1 MVYIAQDAYKVR
13 LMAFTDYSHSGESS
27 RPPIYSDTNIKDSYL
42 QATLQRI
49 DQLSQDV
56 EMLPP
61 PSEYAIFF
69 VVDTNILLHH
79 FDVLSQFLEDV
90 ERLSLPLVIVIP
102 GAVILELDGQKNRDG
117 LAWFARR
124 ASSWLLDR
132 IKGRKSVRGQANG
145 ETCKASGKWK
155 SREPNDI
162 ADSEMRNDNL
172 ILDCCLYFR
181 RGRHTF
187 LCSADNNL
195 CLSGHSEGIPTI
207 TPSRNWNSKEI
218 AQQIYGNSLTVKRF
232 GSYSASYKNAQNG
245 SAPTTFHSTEVDE
258 DMMMVDDDAAELVL
272 QPNHALDLLHLQVID
287 HFTRLLVDLIG
298 RVRGF
303 DMDRSGVAKS
313 LHAPRHQTRDV
324 TEWDAADCL
333 EYLNGQRGVKE
344 VTPQAGLFLSKP
356 YTTRGARRGQDWSR
370 KDWQVALESL
380 AETSAAWEDV
390 SIRESLFFLGH
401 HVNEIFLLKLR
412 PT

>member
-1 MVYIAQDAYKVR
+1 
-13 LMAFTDYSHSGESS
+13 MAFTDPSHSGESS
-27 RPPIYSDTNIKDSYL
+27 CPPIYSDTIIKGSYL

-49 DQLSQDV
+49 DELSQDV

-61 PSEYAIFF
+61 PSEYAIFL

-132 IKGRKSVRGQANG
+132 IKERKSVRGQANG

-162 ADSEMRNDNL
+162 ADAEMRNDNL

-195 CLSGHSEGIPTI
+195 CLSSHSEGIPTI
-207 TPSRNWNSKEI
+207 TPSRNWSSKEI
-218 AQQIYGNSLTVKRF
+218 AQQIYGNSLTVTRF
-232 GSYSASYKNAQNG
+232 GSYSTSYRNAQNG
-245 SAPTTFHSTEVDE
+245 SAPTTFNSTEVDE
-258 DMMMVDDDAAELVL
+258 DVMMVDDDAAESVL

-287 HFTRLLVDLIG
+287 HFTRLLVDLTG

-303 DMDRSGVAKS
+303 DMDRSGVVTS
-313 LHAPRHQTRDV
+313 LHAPRQQTRNV
-324 TEWDAADCL
+324 AEWNAADCL
-333 EYLNGQRGVKE
+333 EYLNGQRAVKE

-356 YTTRGARRGQDWSR
+356 YMTRGARRGQDWSR

-380 AETSAAWEDV
+380 AETSGAWEDV
-390 SIRESLFFLGH
+390 SIRESLIFLEH